1 MTDFFQSQA
10 RYLAAVNRVIEATG
24 APFSDL
30 VNEKAT
36 IIDVN
41 DPDSM
46 GRVRVLTSDDFTS
59 DWIPMPGSGRGKLS
73 AKFIGSSVLVT
84 KIDGRSEN
92 MYVVGILPS
101 SPEVGVTGTPVQL
114 PVIDESLGVYS
125 GSADQGMKCNRGN
138 EGRLYVL
145 SNEMNQDVVVCLR
158 RTNPQTGSEPKWA
171 WKSITNGLWV
181 EKGINPGNEGD
192 YVVAQEHR
200 KNPGIPTCNESLLGE
215 VHEFTEDR
223 GFRTIQKRCQR
234 DENKEFSWV
243 PVGAIPT
250 YFRSTLPTC
259 SESIH
264 GMQALLDDGNNSEVV
279 VCQRYQGQMTWT
291 RNGKRLP
298 QKFYE
303 KGILIKKEQF
313 LNSFGSIEALEEEA
327 ESNSGYDWV
336 SGNKDI
342 VDLVIDEALRDV
354 PKTGTDPR
362 LRTILAATG
371 QLPAQSFNRA
381 ATLSRVANAAVTKKT
396 NIPLEEIFRTVR
408 QELDRPGS
416 ITPET
421 AKILEGV
428 GEAGD
433 ILLNGVQT
441 GTVEQALQQVGQSA
455 IQSALTSLDPRTS
468 SVMTGFM
475 AGGVVGAIDAAA
487 AIGLDK
493 LPDEVNKYV
502 GPIVD
507 AAGDILKGYPVN
519 LEDVVK
525 SSVTGGL
532 SNQLNNIITKA
543 IGSNIIGEA
552 GIQSLLDKLISGGLG
567 DVSGLFA
574 SVAGL
579 DSIVKLPA
587 PYSGLPKLASSVLG
601 LFGQENSLQDLFG
614 KGGLGIESLQ
624 SFLGE
629 GFPVALGVLGGLGG
643 IAGLFGIGS
652 GAGACP
658 CGPKCRKTEHGQ
670 DSDGNNLLKS
680 CRALTANNANAYSPT
695 GTPIPNNTGP
705 IASDQK
711 LTNTLVGS
719 PLIPPNPLNL
729 TSSINTIARVGQ
741 MASKFYDSRFADEAE
756 HLVELAYTFEA
767 TEKALKVA
775 DNNITR
781 IESIE
786 RRLIDALFNLIN
798 DFICNKRKGGG
809 LAVMTEL
816 IRDVRENSQAIKDLY
831 AFVKKLDVVKKGGKA
846 KVVVTPNISKS
857 FQNIISLSRLSASSC
872 TRATRALNGSVIPA
886 DKEWRTMEPG
896 NNFSSVLGEY
906 TEDIPEPFPNE
917 TTLFNGAKVLSESL
931 SSRVGGNDPQASD
944 QINSLLSRNQAD
956 ALQRTPFSSVP
967 RSVEEA
973 VARQQ
978 GQSTLLSGGESTLS
992 QLGGGILG
1000 QQTLPGL
1007 QQPLPPGESL
1017 YDAISD
1023 RKGQT
1028 NCE

>member
-10 RYLAAVNRVIEATG
+10 RYLAAVNRVVEATG

-30 VNEKAT
+30 VNEEAT

-59 DWIPMPGSGRGKLS
+59 DWISMPGSGRGKLS

-101 SPEVGVTGTPVQL
+101 SPEVGVTGSPVQL

-158 RTNPQTGSEPKWA
+158 RSSPQTGSEPKWA
-171 WKSITNGLWV
+171 WKSVTNGLWI
-181 EKGINPGNEGD
+181 EKGINPGNEGE
-192 YVVAQEHR
+192 YIVAQDHR
-200 KNPGIPTCNESLLGE
+200 KNPGIPVCTESLLGE
-215 VHEFTEDR
+215 VHEFAEDR

-234 DENKEFSWV
+234 DENGDFSWS

-250 YFRSTLPTC
+250 YFRTTLPTC

-298 QKFYE
+298 QRFYE
-303 KGILIKKEQF
+303 KGPLITKNQF
-313 LNSFGSIEALEEEA
+313 LGSFGPIKVLEEG
-327 ESNSGYDWV
+327 SGSDLEYDWV
-336 SGNKDI
+336 SQDRSI
-342 VDLVIDEALRDV
+342 VDLVINEALRDI
-354 PKTGTDPR
+354 PKTGTDPK
-362 LRTILAATG
+362 LRTILAETG
-371 QLPAQSFNRA
+371 QLPSQSFDRA

-408 QELDRPGS
+408 QELDRSGS
-416 ITPET
+416 ITSET
-421 AKILEGV
+421 AKILEGI
-428 GEAGD
+428 GKAGD

-441 GTVEQALQQVGQSA
+441 GTVDQAMRQVGQSTL
-455 IQSALTSLDPRTS
+455 QSALISLDSRTS

-475 AGGVVGAIDAAA
+475 AGGVVGAIDSAA

-493 LPDEVNKYV
+493 LPDEVSKYV
-502 GPIVD
+502 SPVVK
-507 AAGDILKGYPVN
+507 AAGDLLKEYPVN

-532 SNQLNNIITKA
+532 SNQLSKITSKA
-543 IGSNIIGEA
+543 IGSNIIGET
-552 GIQSLLDKLISGGLG
+552 GIQSLLDKLISGELG
-567 DVSGLFA
+567 DVSGLFS
-574 SVAGL
+574 SVSGL
-579 DSIVKLPA
+579 ESVVKLPE
-587 PYSGLPKLASSVLG
+587 PYSGLPRLVSSVLG

-629 GFPVALGVLGGLGG
+629 GFPVALGILGGLGG
-643 IAGLFGIGS
+643 ISGLFGIGEGS
-652 GAGACP
+652 EACP
-658 CGPKCRKTEHGQ
+658 CGSKCRKTEHGL

-705 IASDQK
+705 IASEQK
-711 LTNTLVGS
+711 LSNTLVGL

-729 TSSINTIARVGQ
+729 TSSINSVARIGQ
-741 MASKFYDSRFADEAE
+741 MASRFYDSRYADEIE

-781 IESIE
+781 IESVE
-786 RRLIDALFNLIN
+786 RKLIDALYNLIN
-798 DFICNKRKGGG
+798 DFICNKKRDGG

-831 AFVKKLDVVKKGGKA
+831 AFVKKLDIVKRGGQA

-857 FQNIISLSRLSASSC
+857 FENIISLSKLSASSC
-872 TRATRALNGSVIPA
+872 TKATKALEGSVIPA

-906 TEDIPEPFPNE
+906 TQDIAVPFPDE
-917 TTLFNGAKVLSESL
+917 VTLFNGAKVLLESI

-944 QINSLLSRNQAD
+944 QINSLLSRNQSD
-956 ALQRTPFSSVP
+956 ALQRTLFSSVP
-967 RSVEEA
+967 RSIEEA
-973 VARQQ
+973 VVKQQ
-978 GQSTLLSGGESTLS
+978 PTLPEEGTPS
-992 QLGGGILG
+992 
-1000 QQTLPGL
+1000 QQTPSSL